1 VIQKMTETPVLATTI
16 AAMIRQGTIV
26 SAIATPFITPT
37 PTTRY
42 TFWLPATS
50 ERFGDLR
57 PLTELTILM
66 KIAPTFCN
74 ALNALPVLG
83 FDTNKTDYITKTLRW
98 AVNEDA
104 KSNLPLHFKDAR
116 DFDVLGEIFLARY
129 KAMGSRLNGIVPTTG
144 KPPGFWSQGVWSPNQ
159 FYCQTLNVTVH
170 SGFTSGQLEEGFQ
183 ILDNGTLDATITLTN
198 GPTARLFDILEY
210 QCRKGVKLPVFGGEW
225 ALEGFALA
233 PVEVGGCEKKRARRG
248 ASTTPVSDA
257 ASEPVASLA
266 SIVP

>member
-1 VIQKMTETPVLATTI
+1 M
-16 AAMIRQGTIV
+16 
-26 SAIATPFITPT
+26 
-37 PTTRY
+37 
-42 TFWLPATS
+42 
-50 ERFGDLR
+50 
-57 PLTELTILM
+57 TILI
-66 KIAPTFCN
+66 KIAPTFYN
-74 ALNALPVLG
+74 ALNALPVDG

-116 DFDVLGEIFLARY
+116 DSVMFGEIFLARY

-159 FYCQTLNVTVH
+159 FYCKTLDVTVN
-170 SGFTSGQLEEGFQ
+170 SGFTSGQLEDGFQ

-198 GPTARLFDILEY
+198 GSTARLFDILEY
-210 QCRKGVKLPVFGGEW
+210 QFGKGVKLPVFGGEW

-233 PVEVGGCEKKRARRG
+233 PVEVGGRKKRARSGGGVNVIGG
-248 ASTTPVSDA
+248 APTTPVSDA
-257 ASEPVASLA
+257 ASESVASLA